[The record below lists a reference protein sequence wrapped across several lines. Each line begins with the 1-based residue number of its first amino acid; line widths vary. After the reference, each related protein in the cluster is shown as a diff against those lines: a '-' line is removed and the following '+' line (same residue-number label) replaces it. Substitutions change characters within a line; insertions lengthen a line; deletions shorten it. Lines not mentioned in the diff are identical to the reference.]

1 MLKFDQ
7 TSQQLTFKLASFE
20 GPLDLLLHLIK
31 QNQMDIYDIKISEI
45 TSQYLEYLDQMKS
58 TSLQV
63 AGEYFVMAAT
73 LLNIKSKMLLPVHEE
88 TVVADQAPE
97 DPRQE
102 LVDQLIA
109 HQCFQLAADKLQ
121 ELAQKRA
128 GNFNRPA
135 AQASLDPKQLLQKH
149 FSIAVLE
156 RYYGQV
162 LLRQRQHND
171 LKKTRQIKTENFTIK
186 QESKR
191 IEQAVTAA
199 ASGWINFQKL
209 FDPTN
214 LVIEQLVTSFLAL
227 LELIK
232 RGRIEVSQQV
242 DLGPIKLRSV
252 QDGIEAS

>member
-1 MLKFDQ
+1 MLKFDH
-7 TSQQLTFKLASFE
+7 TSQQLTFRLTSFE

-88 TVVADQAPE
+88 TVVADPVPE

-102 LVDQLIA
+102 LVDQLVA

-128 GNFNRPA
+128 CSFSRPA
-135 AQASLDPKQLLQKH
+135 AQVLLDPKQMLQKH
-149 FSIAVLE
+149 FSLTALE

-162 LLRQRQHND
+162 LLRQQQHAE
-171 LKKTRQIKTENFTIK
+171 LKKTRQIKTDNFTIE
-186 QESKR
+186 QESER
-191 IEQAVTAA
+191 IKQAVTAA
-199 ASGWINFQKL
+199 SGWIDFRKL

-252 QDGIEAS
+252 QDEIKTS